1 MRTLLLAFFPILF
14 LTGCFQEENKNIHG
28 YVEGEFVMI
37 AATTSGTL
45 ESLLVRRGDSVKIG
59 EKLFSLDL
67 TALEAQK
74 KSAQSEIKRL
84 QAEVENA
91 QREYD
96 RILPLSQT
104 GAASIAKLDD
114 SKTRLSSLSSTFES
128 AQQTL
133 VQIEKKL
140 EDSAPISLSNAK
152 IQDTFYTEGEFIPE
166 GKPVISL
173 LPPENIKVRFF
184 VSQEEFANLSL
195 GQTIK
200 IICDGFKTTIPARI
214 SYISPDAEYTPPVI
228 YSVESREK
236 FVFLIEAVPDKYH
249 SSLHPGLPVSIDLG
263 K

>member
-1 MRTLLLAFFPILF
+1 
-14 LTGCFQEENKNIHG
+14 
-28 YVEGEFVMI
+28 I

-184 VSQEEFANLSL
+184 VSQEELANLSL

-214 SYISPDAEYTPPVI
+214 SYISPDAEYT
-228 YSVESREK
+228 
-236 FVFLIEAVPDKYH
+236 
-249 SSLHPGLPVSIDLG
+249 
-263 K
+263 